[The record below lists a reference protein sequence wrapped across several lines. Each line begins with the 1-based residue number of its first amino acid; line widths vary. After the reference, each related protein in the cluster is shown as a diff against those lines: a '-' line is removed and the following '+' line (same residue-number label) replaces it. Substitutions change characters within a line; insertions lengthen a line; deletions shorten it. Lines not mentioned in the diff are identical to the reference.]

1 LAQRL
6 DDRYAAAIHELGRL
20 RQRLL
25 AHDDRA
31 SWRSAVQEL
40 LSDDFC
46 ESVESGAFSERLA
59 AWQ

>member
-1 LAQRL
+1 
-6 DDRYAAAIHELGRL
+6 
-20 RQRLL
+20 
-25 AHDDRA
+25 
-31 SWRSAVQEL
+31 VQEL